1 MNASLQQLPARD
13 LVTRWAQLRQEE
25 PRLRQRNAAE
35 RLGVSEAALV
45 AAHVGT
51 TATRLDTRW
60 VELLI
65 GLEAVGP
72 VTGLTRNDDAVIEVT
87 GTFRN
92 VDVGGMMGVVLDEG
106 LDLRVFLRAW
116 HVGFALI
123 EQTGKGPRRSIQ
135 IFDQAGVA
143 VHKLFL
149 RDESDADAFDALVA
163 RHTSD
168 DQATSQALGT
178 VAPVPEEKPDA
189 EIDVAAM
196 RASWDGLQDTHDFFG
211 MLRKHGT
218 TRTQAFRL
226 ADPRWVTQISPK
238 AYRDVLAQAAKDGLE
253 IMVFVGNHGMIQIKT
268 GTVKRVQEVGT
279 WFNVL
284 DPDFN
289 LHLNEPA
296 IVKTW
301 AIRKP
306 TRDGVVTSVE
316 CFDADGQLVVQF
328 FGKRKPGIPELESW
342 RALVQSLPAADAHAS
357 A

>member
-1 MNASLQQLPARD
+1 MNVPLPQTAAND
-13 LVTRWAQLRQEE
+13 LVTRWARLRQEE

-35 RLGVSEAALV
+35 KLGVSEAELV
-45 AAHVGT
+45 AAHVGS

-72 VTGLTRNDDAVIEVT
+72 VTGLTRNEDALIEVT

-92 VDVGGMMGVVLDEG
+92 VDIGGMMGVVLDEG

-116 HVGFALI
+116 HVGFALL
-123 EQTGKGPRRSIQ
+123 EQTGKGLRRSIQ
-135 IFDQAGVA
+135 VFDQAGVA

-149 RDESDADAFDALVA
+149 RDESNAEAFDALTA
-163 RHTSD
+163 RHKAE
-168 DQATSQALGT
+168 DQGTAQALGT
-178 VAPVPEEKPDA
+178 VPEKPEEKPDA
-189 EIDVAAM
+189 EIDAAAL

-211 MLRKHGT
+211 MLRKHGA

-226 ADPRWVTQISPK
+226 ADPKWVTPISPK

-316 CFDADGQLVVQF
+316 CYDAQGELVVQF

-342 RALVQSLPAADAHAS
+342 RELVRALPTAEGHAS